1 MGNQEKSS
9 IPKMKTYKYL
19 FSNINNMLA
28 VYIPCKNKKEA
39 TRISQCLLE
48 KKLIAC
54 ANLIPLNSLYI
65 WKGKLTSTKEIAL
78 LAKTIENKFAAIE
91 KEATELH
98 SYHCPC
104 ITSWK
109 IEKVNAAYEQWVK
122 EMVGE

>member
-1 MGNQEKSS
+1 
-9 IPKMKTYKYL
+9 
-19 FSNINNMLA
+19 MLA

-54 ANLIPLNSLYI
+54 ANLFPITSLYI
-65 WKGKLTSTKEIAL
+65 WEGKQTSSKEIVII
-78 LAKTIENKFAAIE
+78 AKTTEKRFAAIE
-91 KEATELH
+91 KEATALH

-109 IEKVNAAYEQWVK
+109 IEKVNIAYEQWVK
-122 EMVGE
+122 RMVSE